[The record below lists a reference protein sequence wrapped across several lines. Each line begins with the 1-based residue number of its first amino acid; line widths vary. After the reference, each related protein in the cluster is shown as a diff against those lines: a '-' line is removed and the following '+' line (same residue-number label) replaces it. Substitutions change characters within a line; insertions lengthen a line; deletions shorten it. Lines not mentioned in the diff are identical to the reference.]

1 MEPFN
6 YDTDIAPMRG
16 KYFDPLG
23 QAAVRQRNAPT
34 AGLEKLNQY
43 QRGELTRLYDEQ
55 AEQRRNYAAQDLEMR
70 KQQAYLDRERQLLLD
85 DAQKKRRQAEIDQK
99 LRPATKALNRALK
112 GESLEDKALGVL
124 EVQSR
129 FADLAATNPSFQVL
143 MDAANRKIG
152 LLMREEER
160 KQAASSRE
168 TTATQ
173 KADPADVTM
182 WQSDFKF
189 ISELAKEA
197 PDTSFGGSS
206 IPTYAPGDLNRINRL
221 AGFYGLDP
229 DQYEDTDELVSAID
243 TLLRRNAPRGAS
255 STTSSDGGSNVYSS
269 TYEE

>member
-1 MEPFN
+1 MEPLNF
-6 YDTDIAPMRG
+6 DTDIAPMRG

-23 QAAVRQRNAPT
+23 QAAVRQRNVPT

-129 FADLAATNPSFQVL
+129 FAELAGTNPAFQILV
-143 MDAANRKIG
+143 DAANRKLG
-152 LLMREEER
+152 LLMREEDQ
-160 KQAASSRE
+160 KQAASLRGV
-168 TTATQ
+168 TTQ
-173 KADPADVTM
+173 KVPQSEMVK
-182 WQSDFKF
+182 WQSDFNF
-189 ISELAKEA
+189 LSEIAKKA
-197 PDTSFGGSS
+197 PDTAFGGSA
-206 IPTYAPGDLNRINRL
+206 IPTYASEDLNRLSRI
-221 AGFYGLDP
+221 AAVYGIDP
-229 DQYEDTDELVSAID
+229 DQYEDPDELISD
-243 TLLRRNAPRGAS
+243 TYTLVRKNAPTES
-255 STTSSDGGSNVYSS
+255 SYTTGSDGGSNVYSS
-269 TYEE
+269 LYAE